1 LDQRCLVE
9 STAFPGVAISPRT
22 PASVEALLRE
32 QGYPVMRAVEGEAA
46 GYAVYVD
53 LPEGLGTARRER
65 REAASALIHNIER
78 GDAPLARVGLWPE
91 GKRAA
96 LSITGD
102 VDSVTIQD
110 FFLRIL
116 EVRRYT
122 PARRQAAS

>member
-1 LDQRCLVE
+1 
-9 STAFPGVAISPRT
+9 
-22 PASVEALLRE
+22 
-32 QGYPVMRAVEGEAA
+32 
-46 GYAVYVD
+46 
-53 LPEGLGTARRER
+53 
-65 REAASALIHNIER
+65 
-78 GDAPLARVGLWPE
+78 LWPE